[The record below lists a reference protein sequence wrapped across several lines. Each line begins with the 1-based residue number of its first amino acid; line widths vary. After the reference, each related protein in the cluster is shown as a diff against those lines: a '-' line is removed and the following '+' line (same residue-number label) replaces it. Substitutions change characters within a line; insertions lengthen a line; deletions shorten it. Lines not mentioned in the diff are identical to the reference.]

1 MPPETGEV
9 RIAEQNV
16 MTVRIA
22 GDGMAYCSLGEE
34 VPRRIALYEPSDSRR
49 MVLSGD
55 LRSLLREQTAANRK
69 MVIVVKISEKAKYRN
84 LVDLIDEL
92 NLMKID
98 RFSLD
103 DYTDQDEAAIKGA
116 V

>member
-1 MPPETGEV
+1 
-9 RIAEQNV
+9 
-16 MTVRIA
+16 
-22 GDGMAYCSLGEE
+22 
-34 VPRRIALYEPSDSRR
+34 
-49 MVLSGD
+49 
-55 LRSLLREQTAANRK
+55 

-103 DYTDQDEAAIKGA
+103 DYTDQDEAEIKGLFNRSA
-116 V
+116 TAKE